1 VVSCRLPVPPSA
13 DVTAAGRERPWRV
26 LNCLHR
32 AHFGG
37 GQWRVV
43 EVGEELRSR
52 GFDTVVMF
60 PAGPDMAY
68 ERFLRARG
76 FPYRR
81 VALAPL
87 RRVRFA
93 RSALAYLVD
102 LPRQVWR
109 LHTLI
114 RAEQID
120 LVHANGIASFG
131 PVLAALIARRP
142 LVWHWN
148 DMLTPRTAARLVA
161 PLARRRGWTVAV
173 SSAAVATH
181 YGLPH
186 ERAPV
191 LSPPIPASV
200 QGSGEAVAA
209 RTRARP
215 GDERVIGFVSNL
227 IELKGAL
234 EFVEA
239 LGELRD
245 SGMAVKG
252 VMVGATLSGHEAF
265 AERLERRVAVL
276 GLDDHLDRVGY
287 RYDVSA
293 WLRSFDA
300 LAMPSHSEAGPIV
313 VLQAMDAGV
322 PLVATDVGNVREL
335 VGGAGLPVVGVRDV
349 AALSDGLRQALA
361 MSEQERSAYAER
373 VTARVAEYSSA
384 AVAARHAVLYA
395 QCLARSQR
403 RVAR

>member
-1 VVSCRLPVPPSA
+1 M
-13 DVTAAGRERPWRV
+13 TAAGRERAWRV

-37 GQWRVV
+37 AQWRVV

-60 PAGPDMAY
+60 PAGPDMDY

-81 VALAPL
+81 VPLAPL

-102 LPRQVWR
+102 LPGQVRR
-109 LHTLI
+109 LHALI
-114 RAEQID
+114 RAEEID
-120 LVHANGIASFG
+120 LVHANGITSFG
-131 PVLAALIARRP
+131 PVLGALIACRP

-148 DMLTPRTAARLVA
+148 DMLTPRTVGRLVA
-161 PLARRRGWTVAV
+161 PLARRRGWTVVV

-181 YGLPH
+181 YGLPQD
-186 ERAPV
+186 RTPV
-191 LSPPIPASV
+191 LPPPIPAST
-200 QGSGEAVAA
+200 QGSGEAIAA
-209 RTRARP
+209 STRSRP
-215 GDERVIGFVSNL
+215 GEERVIGFVSNV
-227 IELKGAL
+227 IESKGAL

-245 SGMAVKG
+245 SGMPVRG
-252 VMVGATLSGHEAF
+252 VMVGGTLSGHEPF
-265 AERLERRVAVL
+265 AEQLERRVAAL
-276 GLDDHLDRVGY
+276 GLADHIDRVGY
-287 RYDVSA
+287 KYNVST

-300 LAMPSHSEAGPIV
+300 LAMPSHSEAGPVV

-361 MSEQERSAYAER
+361 MSERERSAYAER
-373 VTARVAEYSSA
+373 VMARAAEYSSA
-384 AVAARHAVLYA
+384 PVAARHAVLYA
-395 QCLARSQR
+395 RCLRGHSAASS
-403 RVAR
+403 AEPC